1 MKFKAK
7 ILPLRTERV
16 AVVLSQDDAAEL
28 GLLPGDRV
36 RVSLDRRSF
45 VAEVEIAS
53 EFVDQ
58 GEVGVCS
65 FTAETCSIEEECVVE
80 IVPFARPKSVEY
92 IRKKFDGGRYERV
105 EIGQIIKDIS
115 DGILS
120 DVEMAA
126 FILANEIV
134 GMSDDEVQW
143 MVEAMVENGERVS
156 FDRGGVVDTHSIGG
170 VPGNRYSM
178 ITVPTVAAA
187 GLLIPKTASR
197 AITSASGTADTMEV
211 LADVNLS
218 VDEIKEIT
226 ERVGGVIAWNAAAG
240 IAPADEQIIRV
251 EYQLEISPKPHLMA
265 SLMAK
270 KVGGG
275 AKFIAIDI
283 PIGRGAKIENID
295 LGRSFASSFM
305 EIGRKLNLKVAA
317 TLSDGSQPLGNAI
330 GPALEAKEVLNAME
344 KKKGGDLVEKA
355 IGIAGILFEMTGVA
369 TNGYMHARKIFE
381 SGKTLEKF
389 REIVAAQGGDENVG
403 ADDIP
408 VGDKVY
414 TLEAVKDGYVREV
427 DIAVIN
433 EIARTAGAPKDKG
446 AGVYVHKKRGEV
458 VNAGDPLL
466 TIYAE
471 KDWKLDNAI
480 EVANTKQSFDI
491 SGVIIEKLSYG
502 RWWP

>member
-7 ILPLRTERV
+7 VLPLRTERV
-16 AVVLSQDDAAEL
+16 AVVLSHDDAAEL

-36 RVSLDRRSF
+36 KVTVDRRSF
-45 VAEVEIAS
+45 VAEVEIAT
-53 EFVDQ
+53 EFVNP
-58 GEVGVCS
+58 GEAGVCS
-65 FTAETCSIEEECVVE
+65 FTAERCSIEERCEVE

-92 IRKKFDGGRYERV
+92 IRKKLDGHRYERI

-120 DVEMAA
+120 DIEMAA

-134 GMSDDEVQW
+134 GMQDDEVQW

-156 FDRGGVVDTHSIGG
+156 FDRGSVVDTHSIGG
-170 VPGNRYSM
+170 VSGHRYSM
-178 ITVPTVAAA
+178 ITVPNVAAA

-265 SLMAK
+265 SLLAK
-270 KVGGG
+270 KLGGG

-330 GPALEAKEVLNAME
+330 GPALEAREVLKAME
-344 KKKGGDLVEKA
+344 ERKWGDLVEKSL
-355 IGIAGILFEMTGVA
+355 GIAGILFEMTGVA

-381 SGKTLEKF
+381 NGKTLEKF
-389 REIVAAQGGDENVG
+389 REIVAAQGGDENVK

-408 VGDKVY
+408 IGDKIY
-414 TLEAVKDGYVREV
+414 TLEAAKDGYVREIDV
-427 DIAVIN
+427 AVLN

-458 VNAGDPLL
+458 VKAGDPLL

-471 KDWKLDNAI
+471 KEWKLDNAI
-480 EVANTKQSFDI
+480 EATNTMQAFDI
-491 SGVIIEKLSYG
+491 SGVIIERLSYG